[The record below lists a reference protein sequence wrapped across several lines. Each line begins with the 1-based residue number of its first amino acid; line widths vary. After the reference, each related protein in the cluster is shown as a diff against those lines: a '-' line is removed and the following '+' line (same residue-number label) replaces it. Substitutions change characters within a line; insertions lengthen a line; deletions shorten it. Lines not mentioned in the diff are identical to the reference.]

1 MQAPSSHAVTNS
13 RPRRLRVVRNIGIVA
28 LAVVVLGA
36 GCGGNNSTGTSQ
48 LPTPIFGQLSI
59 PDPSGSNQWIQFA
72 TINPPPAEVLPTRG
86 RAVRFWYQAPVGSIF
101 AVSIRELATSSM
113 PAVTTPLTQ
122 NNGTPAPPEA
132 GYFQILSEN
141 PNTGSS
147 QAIYNMYV
155 RAPMSLT
162 TNPANFDILVV
173 NQSQRSNATDSSPMV
188 VALRARK
195 IYTVSVAV
203 TGNGLVVSD
212 PPGIQCGTSLTGH
225 VYTDCTNDFGP
236 GSVRLDATTHADPM
250 LRFLEWR
257 GSCSGS
263 TRPCVLMLDGTARSV
278 VSATF
283 VADTSTATASTCSAA
298 PPVSGWRWIG
308 IPGCGP
314 IDTLPGV
321 TVQCDSQGYFCCSTG
336 SPASTRCSGQK
347 FTLAACNKPD
357 QRNASLIQPG
367 GCYEVDSF
375 P

>member
-1 MQAPSSHAVTNS
+1 VRLWFYSTAGSVFNVSLRDRTGATVASLNQNSGGQPPS
-13 RPRRLRVVRNIGIVA
+13 
-28 LAVVVLGA
+28 
-36 GCGGNNSTGTSQ
+36 
-48 LPTPIFGQLSI
+48 
-59 PDPSGSNQWIQFA
+59 D
-72 TINPPPAEVLPTRG
+72 
-86 RAVRFWYQAPVGSIF
+86 
-101 AVSIRELATSSM
+101 
-113 PAVTTPLTQ
+113 
-122 NNGTPAPPEA
+122 A
-132 GYFQILSEN
+132 GYFEILSEN
-141 PNTGSS
+141 VNHNP
-147 QAIYNMYV
+147 AIFHMHV
-155 RAPMSLT
+155 RAPQALAD
-162 TNPANFDILVV
+162 PANYDIVV
-173 NQSQRSNATDSSPMV
+173 VHQSARSDVSDSDPMV

-203 TGNGLVVSD
+203 TGNGLVVSA

-225 VYTDCTNDFGP
+225 LYTDCTNDFGP
-236 GSVRLDATTHADPM
+236 GAVRLDATTHADPM

-283 VADTSTATASTCSAA
+283 VANTSTATASTCSAA

-347 FTLAACNKPD
+347 ETPAACNKPD
-357 QRNASLIQPG
+357 QRNARLIQPG